1 MKDDRVY
8 LLHIMKCISRVEE
21 DTVGGREEFFESAKT
36 RDSVI
41 RNLQILAESSQRIS
55 PELKA
60 RHPDVDWKNMKGFR
74 NIHTGRNGI
83 MLCNKFI
90 AKNIGAESDFR
101 WRSHEIT
108 RIEGFSDAVFA
119 FAVTLLTPLIFLCFG
134 SSQAVSS

>member
-36 RDSVI
+36 RDAVI

-74 NIHTGRNGI
+74 NILVHDYLGLDLEKIWMIVENDIPNLKKQATSI
-83 MLCNKFI
+83 L
-90 AKNIGAESDFR
+90 AET
-101 WRSHEIT
+101 E
-108 RIEGFSDAVFA
+108 
-119 FAVTLLTPLIFLCFG
+119 
-134 SSQAVSS
+134 